1 MYHYLM
7 TGQPDSRTAVLNLT
21 QWMVNLHDGSRG
33 LFAQLLAVKKQEVPK
48 LKALARGEQPNT
60 HRYPF
65 TRGTGNYLTALVDAA
80 ILEPDKG
87 WLEKAGQVIRDTI
100 HPGDDIT
107 ARNLLDVEIG
117 WSYLI
122 LLSAIARFLWI
133 KRQYQQ
139 IDESY
144 LYTYEGFLKYA
155 GWIKANERP
164 FLQEPGQLE
173 FANDTW
179 VAQDIRKAMLL
190 FNAAELTK
198 GAEAEGY
205 QETARTWLEQ
215 TCRTLDNSPEKNF
228 SRILIILAQNY
239 GPQHSEYEDPTE
251 HITAS
256 SAGDHFA
263 GRPLLTWGQLAARI
277 IQRIGLGITQF
288 RPARERAWL
297 DARMNR

>member
-7 TGQPDSRTAVLNLT
+7 TGQPDSRTAVLDLT

-33 LFAQLLAVKKQEVPK
+33 LLAQLLAVKKQEVPK

-80 ILEPDKG
+80 ILEPDNG

-122 LLSAIARFLWI
+122 LLSAIARFLWL

-144 LYTYEGFLKYA
+144 LYTHEAFLKYA
-155 GWIKANERP
+155 TWIQANERP

-190 FNAAELTK
+190 FNAAELAK

-205 QETARTWLEQ
+205 HETARTWLEQ
-215 TCRTLDNSPEKNF
+215 TCRTLENSPEKHF

-251 HITAS
+251 HVTAS